1 MEFNKTQKKT
11 MKKLLSIA
19 LAIMVLTLNACNK
32 ESAAPTLVGKW
43 KISTV
48 ILKSGTISTTYNGKT
63 TDYADFKVTGKVELL
78 FEGNLTE
85 TPYKITG
92 NTVTIDSQ
100 VYEIRNLSAGSVSLY
115 YSEVVSGTKLEETI
129 NLIK

>member
-1 MEFNKTQKKT
+1 
-11 MKKLLSIA
+11 MKKILSIA
-19 LAIMVLTLNACNK
+19 LAIMILTLNACK
-32 ESAAPTLVGKW
+32 KDGPAPTLVGKW
-43 KISTV
+43 KVSTV
-48 ILKSGTISTTYNGKT
+48 VLTAGSISTTYNGKT

-85 TPYKITG
+85 TPYKISG
-92 NTVTIDSQ
+92 NTVTIDTQ